1 MTVSLKHT
9 KTSAI
14 ADGGDTTLVQPS
26 DWNSEHT
33 LTLATGKL
41 LGRSTAGT
49 GAAEEITVGSGLT
62 LAAGTLT
69 ATGGGGGSGT
79 VTSVAALTL
88 GTTGTDLTS
97 TVADSTTTP
106 VITLNVPTAS
116 ASNRGALSST
126 DWTTFNNK
134 GSGTVTSVS
143 GSGGTT
149 GLTLTGG
156 AITTTGTLTLG
167 GTLAVANGGTGVTTS
182 TGTGSTV
189 LSTSPTLVTPLLGT
203 PTSGVMT
210 NVTGLPLTTGVT
222 GTLPV
227 ANGGTGAATLTL
239 NNVLLGNG
247 TSALQAVAPGA
258 SGNVL
263 TSDGTTWGSSTPSG
277 LAQFSA
283 LKLVSLR
290 L

>member
-14 ADGGDTTLVQPS
+14 PDGGDTTLVQPS

-69 ATGGGGGSGT
+69 ASGGGSGT

-134 GSGTVTSVS
+134 GSGTVTSVA
-143 GSGGTT
+143 GTGT
-149 GLTLTGG
+149 VNGITLTG
-156 AITTTGTLTLG
+156 TVTSTGSLTLG
-167 GTLAVANGGTGVTTS
+167 GTLS
-182 TGTGSTV
+182 
-189 LSTSPTLVTPLLGT
+189 
-203 PTSGVMT
+203 
-210 NVTGLPLTTGVT
+210 NVSLTTQVT